1 MQEIKKVMIVGAG
14 TMGSGIA
21 QTAAVNGFL
30 TTMMDVNPGALK
42 NGQAA
47 IARSVNKLL
56 EKERINQ
63 AQHQAALE
71 ISVTQSLQD
80 AASADLVIEAAT
92 ENEGLKTRIFQDLS
106 DIASED
112 TLLASN
118 TSSISITRLAEAVH
132 NPGRLIGL
140 HFFNPVPL
148 MKLVEVIQGKSTDP
162 AALEAGMA
170 FAQSLGK
177 TPILVQD
184 SPGFIGNRIL
194 IPMINEAIL
203 TLEEGVAAAES
214 IDEVMKLGMGH
225 PMGPLQL
232 ADLIGLDVVLDIM
245 QVLHREFGVEKYR
258 PALLLKQMVSEDKLG
273 KKTGQGFYSY

>member
-1 MQEIKKVMIVGAG
+1 MQEIRQVMIVGAG

-21 QTAAVNGFL
+21 QTAAVNGFD
-30 TTMMDVNPGALK
+30 TIMMDVDPDALK
-42 NGQAA
+42 KGQAA
-47 IARSVNKLL
+47 IARSVQKLL
-56 EKERINQ
+56 EKERITQ
-63 AQHQAALE
+63 AQHKAALE
-71 ISVTQSLQD
+71 IAVTQSLQD

-92 ENEGLKTRIFQDLS
+92 ENENLKTGIFQDLS
-106 DIASED
+106 NITSGE
-112 TLLASN
+112 TILATN
-118 TSSISITRLAEAVH
+118 TSSISITRIAEAVH
-132 NPGRLIGL
+132 NPDRVIGL

-148 MKLVEVIQGKSTDP
+148 MKLVEVIQGKSTGP
-162 AALEAGMA
+162 AALEAAMA
-170 FAQSLGK
+170 FARSLGK

-203 TLEEGVAAAES
+203 TLEEGVADVES

-245 QVLHREFGVEKYR
+245 QVLHRQFGTDKYQ
-258 PALLLKQMVSEDKLG
+258 PAPLLERMVSEGKLG
-273 KKTGQGFYSY
+273 KKTGQGFHTY